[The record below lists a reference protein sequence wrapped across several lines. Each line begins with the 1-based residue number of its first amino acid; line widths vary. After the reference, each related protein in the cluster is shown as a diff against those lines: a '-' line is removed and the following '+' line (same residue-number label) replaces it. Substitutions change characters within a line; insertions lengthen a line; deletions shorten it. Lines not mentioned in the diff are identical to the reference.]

1 MDELAAYAALFAV
14 AFLAATV
21 FPAQSELVL
30 GAMIMS
36 GGYDTGLLIAVA
48 SVGNTAGSCLNWLLG
63 RFIHWFQSRR
73 WFPVSAAHLAR
84 AEAWYARWGL
94 WSLLLSWA
102 PVVGDA
108 LTIVAGILRV
118 RLLPFV
124 LLVSTAK
131 TGRYLLLA
139 YAVQTASTV

>member
-1 MDELAAYAALFAV
+1 MDEFGAYLGLLAV
-14 AFLAATV
+14 SFLAATI

-30 GAMIMS
+30 GAMLLS
-36 GGYDTGLLIAVA
+36 GRYDSLLLIAVA
-48 SVGNTAGSCLNWLLG
+48 SAGNTAGSCLNWLLG
-63 RFIHWFQSRR
+63 RFIHSFQSRR
-73 WFPVSAAHLAR
+73 WFPVSAPQLAR

-118 RLLPFV
+118 RLLPFI
-124 LLVSTAK
+124 LLVGFAK

-139 YAVQTASTV
+139 YAVQTANGV